1 MKKLLP
7 FLILFI
13 CTSTAA
19 QLSDKQL
26 KELHDNT
33 AKVESS
39 RVQLEAA
46 MKESQHRMD
55 SINMVRFSEQNT
67 RNLNAFMA
75 ERKIQ
80 EQKATKRM
88 YWRLGFGVLM
98 LVVLVAGWMRKKKG
112 EQNSK

>member
-7 FLILFI
+7 LLFLFI
-13 CTSTAA
+13 YTGVAA
-19 QLSDKQL
+19 QLSEKQL
-26 KELHDNT
+26 KALHENT

-46 MKESQHRMD
+46 LKESQRVMD
-55 SINMVRFSEQNT
+55 SINRDNFNKQNT

-75 ERKIQ
+75 ERKAQ

-98 LVVLVAGWMRKKKG
+98 GVVLMVGWRRKRKAI
-112 EQNSK
+112 N

>member
-7 FLILFI
+7 VLILFI
-13 CTSTAA
+13 CTGAAA

-55 SINMVRFSEQNT
+55 SINMVRFNEQNS
-67 RNLNAFMA
+67 RNLSAFMA
-75 ERKIQ
+75 ERKVQ

-88 YWRLGFGVLM
+88 YWRLGFGALM
-98 LVVLVAGWMRKKKG
+98 LMVLVAGWMRKKKKTT
-112 EQNSK
+112 Q